1 MQKKYYFDLD
11 NTLCITNG
19 NDYKNSIPIKE
30 RIDYVN
36 KLKLDGNTIT
46 IWTARGSKSGID
58 YKELTVNQLSD
69 WNVIYDNLLLGKPD
83 YDIYIDDK
91 SFNVDSYFP
100 VPTIENDLLHHSA
113 LKMPND
119 NITFNSFVADE
130 SELQMRKG
138 VKTKKEDY
146 DIVKKGWGKE
156 IIFANN
162 EEYCGKILCF
172 NKGKRFSMHFHLL
185 KKETWYVSKG
195 KFILIWID
203 TPVGMTYTEY
213 LNIGDVI
220 TNERG
225 EPHQLIAIEDG
236 EIFEVSTKHF
246 DSDSY
251 RIKKGD

>member
-11 NTLCITNG
+11 NTLCLTNG

-30 RIDYVN
+30 RINYVN
-36 KLKLDGNTIT
+36 KLKSDGNTIT
-46 IWTARGSKSGID
+46 IWTARGSRSGVD
-58 YKELTVNQLSD
+58 YKDLTIKQLTE
-69 WNVIYDNLLLGKPD
+69 WNVIYDKLLLGKPD

-91 SFNVDSYFP
+91 SFNVNSYFNLP
-100 VPTIENDLLHHSA
+100 IIEDFIGKDVGNTILYGEDSLSKQKEVSQENGIEP
-113 LKMPND
+113 LK
-119 NITFNSFVADE
+119 S
-130 SELQMRKG
+130 
-138 VKTKKEDY
+138 KKDKC
-146 DIVKKGWGKE
+146 DIVEKGWGKE

-162 EEYCGKILCF
+162 DEYCGKILCF
-172 NKGKRFSMHFHLL
+172 DKGKRFSMHYHLL
-185 KKETWYVSKG
+185 KKETWYVAKG

-203 TPVGMTYTEY
+203 ITIGITYTEY

-225 EPHQLIAIEDG
+225 EPHQLIALENS
-236 EIFEVSTKHF
+236 EVFEVSTKHF